1 MNSLKDF
8 GPVFAGGSFFAPAAA
23 LVSAMATG
31 GKGLWAFTRPV
42 IMTQR
47 LMIARF
53 FFILFNYCFLKTS
66 PKYILFGVI
75 FLLIIYLLKK
85 NVLKIVSINNLL
97 IL

>member
-23 LVSAMATG
+23 LVSATG
-31 GKGLWAFTRPV
+31 GDKGLWAWTKPV
-42 IMTQR
+42 IRTQR
-47 LMIARF
+47 LIIARF

-66 PKYILFGVI
+66 PKYILFMVI